1 MDENYTELNNQ
12 IKDMISLLYLNKNV
26 NLIKKISKDY
36 NRDYN
41 VLIRKYN
48 LGKYD

>member
-12 IKDMISLLYLNKNV
+12 IKDIISTIIFKQNV
-26 NLIKKISKDY
+26 NLIKKISKEY

>member
-12 IKDMISLLYLNKNV
+12 IKDMISTIIFKQNV

-41 VLIRKYN
+41 VLIKKYN

>member
-12 IKDMISLLYLNKNV
+12 IKDIISTIIFKQNV

-36 NRDYN
+36 NRNYN

>member
-12 IKDMISLLYLNKNV
+12 IKDMISTIIFKQNV

>member
-1 MDENYTELNNQ
+1 MDENYVLLDNQ
-12 IKDMISLLYLNKNV
+12 IKEMINKIIFKQNLDLL
-26 NLIKKISKDY
+26 KKISNEY

-41 VLIRKYN
+41 LLIRKYN

>member
-1 MDENYTELNNQ
+1 MDENYIKLNNQ
-12 IKDMISLLYLNKNV
+12 IKDMISSIIFKQNLD
-26 NLIKKISKDY
+26 LIKKISKDY

-41 VLIRKYN
+41 VLIRKYH

>member
-12 IKDMISLLYLNKNV
+12 IKDIISTIIFKQNV

>member
-1 MDENYTELNNQ
+1 MDENYIKLNKQ
-12 IKDMISLLYLNKNV
+12 IKHMISNIIFKQNLD
-26 NLIKKISKDY
+26 LIKKISQDY

-41 VLIRKYN
+41 LLIRKYN

>member
-12 IKDMISLLYLNKNV
+12 IKDMISTIIFKQNV

-48 LGKYD
+48 LSKYD